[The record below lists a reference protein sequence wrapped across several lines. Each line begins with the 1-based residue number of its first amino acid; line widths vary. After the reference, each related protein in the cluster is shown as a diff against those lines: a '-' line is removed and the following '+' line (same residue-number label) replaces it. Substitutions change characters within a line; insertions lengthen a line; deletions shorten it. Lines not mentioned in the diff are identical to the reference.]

1 MTMDSLLTAAR
12 PSRAVVILCLALAI
26 PLSGLTLHAHAQP
39 ASASGAASP
48 AATVPRNASTPKSQ
62 ATAKPRWADLTLAQQ
77 QALAPLA
84 PEWDKLDSF
93 RKKKWLA
100 IGNRYATMKPNEQQR
115 VQERMRDWVKLT
127 PEQRRIARENYA
139 RARKLG
145 RDQKSAHWEEYQQL
159 SEEQKK
165 KLAASAASKKRVA
178 TLPSPASQKR
188 NNKTIPPIKSAPK
201 PVLEQ
206 SVTPKA
212 AAKSAIQTSSQPEKQ

>member
-1 MTMDSLLTAAR
+1 MMMDFFPTTAR
-12 PSRAVVILCLALAI
+12 TSRAVVILCLSLVI
-26 PLSGLTLHAHAQP
+26 PLSSAALDAHAQP
-39 ASASGAASP
+39 AAAAS
-48 AATVPRNASTPKSQ
+48 AATVARNVPASKPQVTSKPLWAELTP
-62 ATAKPRWADLTLAQQ
+62 AQQ

-84 PEWDKLDSF
+84 PEWDRLDSF

-100 IGNRYATMKPNEQQR
+100 IGNKYATMKPDEQQR

-139 RARKLG
+139 RARKLD
-145 RDQKSAHWEEYQQL
+145 RNQKSAHWEEYQQL

-165 KLAASAASKKRVA
+165 KLAASAASRKRVA
-178 TLPSPASQKR
+178 TLPSPSSQRK
-188 NNKTIPPIKSAPK
+188 NAKTIPPIKSAPK

-212 AAKSAIQTSSQPEKQ
+212 AAKSPIQPSAQPEKQ